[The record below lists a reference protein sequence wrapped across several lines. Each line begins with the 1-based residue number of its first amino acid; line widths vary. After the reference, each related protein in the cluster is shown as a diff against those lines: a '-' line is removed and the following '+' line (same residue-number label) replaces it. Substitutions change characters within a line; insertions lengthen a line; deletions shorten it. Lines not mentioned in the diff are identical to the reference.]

1 MAGRS
6 LTRVRGGITD
16 TILINRDKF
25 AGVRT
30 MSRHGKPLDDSST
43 KMQVTVTQYPE
54 FSGVYT
60 RFSSN
65 PIVWKQ
71 EGGLGKLEISAVF
84 TNSSGSTVHW
94 ALSDSSDNDPRIN
107 IIVDYPLV
115 QKTTTDCFP
124 WDKLSQFA
132 TYNIVVAPV
141 PETISVDHTA
151 PVITSDRN
159 GESRPLL
166 SKLVGGSAA
175 AYSFR
180 DLNDKAGNNK
190 VIRVRR
196 TIDDVERDFS
206 ANELR
211 GSADVLV
218 AWVKAGNLPDTD
230 LPQNVSCICKW
241 YDQSGN
247 NRHAEQPDPTKQP
260 ELTRGTSDP
269 YNGAGGVT
277 FDGSSNFFN
286 FTNNIVLSES
296 SPLSV
301 FCLQDAQT
309 GADNFTLGTQD
320 SNRGI
325 SFKQLKVFYYFSKKA
340 ISIHADNN
348 QPRYLKGMNLFTVVH
363 DGNSTGTNVRAY
375 RNGIEVID
383 NVPDVDMGSEQF
395 TNSLDYLG
403 KGLPANYLS
412 GVVKELIIYT
422 EDHTNNRPAIE
433 ANIKNQ
439 YNL

>member
-1 MAGRS
+1 M
-6 LTRVRGGITD
+6 LV
-16 TILINRDKF
+16 K
-25 AGVRT
+25 
-30 MSRHGKPLDDSST
+30 SS
-43 KMQVTVTQYPE
+43 QV
-54 FSGVYT
+54 S
-60 RFSSN
+60 
-65 PIVWKQ
+65 
-71 EGGLGKLEISAVF
+71 
-84 TNSSGSTVHW
+84 
-94 ALSDSSDNDPRIN
+94 
-107 IIVDYPLV
+107 PLV
-115 QKTTTDCFP
+115 KAQQVQP
-124 WDKLSQFA
+124 L
-132 TYNIVVAPV
+132 
-141 PETISVDHTA
+141 VDFNT
-151 PVITSDRN
+151 
-159 GESRPLL
+159 
-166 SKLVGGSAA
+166 GGSFIEKFGTPTA
-175 AYSFR
+175 AYSLR
-180 DLNDKAGNNK
+180 DLNDTAGNNK

-196 TIDDVERDFS
+196 TLDDVERDFS
-206 ANELR
+206 ANELS
-211 GSADVLV
+211 GNADVLV
-218 AWVKAGNLPDTD
+218 AWVRAGNLPDTY
-230 LPQNVSCICKW
+230 LPQNVSRIAKW

-247 NRHAEQPDPTKQP
+247 NRHLTQWNPTTQPLITK
-260 ELTRGTSDP
+260 GTTNP
-269 YNGAGGVT
+269 YLAGVK
-277 FDGSSNFFN
+277 FDGTQDFLN

-412 GVVKELIIYT
+412 GVVKELIIYKT
-422 EDHTNNRPAIE
+422 DKTASRGAMEIDI
-433 ANIKNQ
+433 ANANGIPF
-439 YNL
+439 